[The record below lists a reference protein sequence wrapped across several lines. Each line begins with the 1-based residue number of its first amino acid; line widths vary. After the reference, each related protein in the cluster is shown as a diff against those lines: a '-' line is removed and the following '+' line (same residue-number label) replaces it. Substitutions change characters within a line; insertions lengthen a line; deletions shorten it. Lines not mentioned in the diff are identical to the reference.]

1 MPSPDTSVLI
11 TFFREEG
18 VLKDTIESA
27 LSQGFSDME
36 ILLVD
41 NNGSPENRAV
51 AEQYVSRY
59 PKTVRLVHEPVQGV
73 CSARNTGF
81 RECRGTFIAILDGDD
96 LMHPDRLALQRAV
109 FDENP
114 SLSVVS
120 SWYDR
125 VSMDNKTVSR
135 ANVKQT
141 EPTIWLETEEI
152 LKGLF
157 PVSKTSGSGKTLHF
171 PLTSTALFRREKAL
185 EAGGFN
191 LVFNPR
197 WYEDVEFFIRMH
209 EMGEFHKVPV
219 SLVRYRISSPEAME
233 VKQKQM
239 DWLGLCRQLGVFY
252 QVLWERY
259 GNQETTTQKI
269 FERLRALWFRHSS
282 FYFLRYEKDRGLG
295 TRMLSHSLRLNPRD
309 MVTWKLWMKSSLPKS
324 LHPKLFW
331 FDSLNQ
337 DPLPPGADEEM
348 VDRFFQGKRQ
358 A

>member
-1 MPSPDTSVLI
+1 MPRPYTSILI
-11 TFFREEG
+11 TFYREEG

-27 LSQGFSDME
+27 LSQGFSDTE

-41 NNGSPENRAV
+41 NNASSENRAV
-51 AEQYVSRY
+51 AESYVSRY

-81 RECRGTFIAILDGDD
+81 RESRGTFIAILDGDD

-135 ANVKQT
+135 ANVRQT
-141 EPTIWLETEEI
+141 EPTIWLETEQI
-152 LKGLF
+152 LKELF
-157 PVSKTSGSGKTLHF
+157 PVSQMSGSGKTLHF
-171 PLTSTALFRREKAL
+171 PLTSTALFRREQAL
-185 EAGGFN
+185 DAGGFN
-191 LVFNPR
+191 LAFNPR

-209 EMGEFHKVPV
+209 EMGEFQKVPA

-239 DWLGLCRQLGVFY
+239 DWVGLCRQLGVFY

-259 GNQETTTQKI
+259 GNSDSRTQKI
-269 FERLRALWFRHSS
+269 FERLRALWYRHSS
-282 FYFLRYEKDRGLG
+282 FYFLRYAKDNGLG
-295 TRMLSHSLRLNPRD
+295 TRMLSRSLKSNPRD
-309 MVTWKLWMKSSLPKS
+309 MTTWKLWMKSSLPKP
-324 LHPKLFW
+324 LHPRLFW

-337 DPLPPGADEEM
+337 DPLPAGADEQM
-348 VDRFFQGKRQ
+348 VDRFFLAKE
-358 A
+358 

>member
-1 MPSPDTSVLI
+1 MASPDTSVLI

-41 NNGSPENRAV
+41 NNASPENRAV

-59 PKTVRLVHEPVQGV
+59 PKTVRLVHEAVQGV

-96 LMHPDRLALQRAV
+96 LMHPDRLSLQRAV
-109 FDENP
+109 FDDNP
-114 SLSVVS
+114 ALSVVS
-120 SWYDR
+120 CWYDR

-171 PLTSTALFRREKAL
+171 PLTSTALFRREQAL

-191 LVFNPR
+191 LIFNPR

-337 DPLPPGADEEM
+337 DPLPPGANEEM